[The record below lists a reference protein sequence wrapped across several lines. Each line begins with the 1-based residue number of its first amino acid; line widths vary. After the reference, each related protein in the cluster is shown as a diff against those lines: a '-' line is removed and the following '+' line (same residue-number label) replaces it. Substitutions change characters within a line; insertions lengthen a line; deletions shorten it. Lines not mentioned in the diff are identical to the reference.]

1 MNKILFITIAI
12 ILTIGLVACSNSKLQ
27 VPETTEPIKPTESIP
42 EMIIPEETEPMA
54 KNDLSAAI
62 LDMSYAETKDNTM
75 FSPLSLDM
83 AIALVAEG
91 AEDKECFSRFLGRN
105 NYSEFAA
112 KYFSRMEYLNQ
123 DAQFSYMNY
132 KTLFEIANAVYVDTE
147 YMLQDKYLEATR
159 KYNAETTTLDFSD
172 KVLSVNTINKWAAEK
187 THDMIPAIIQ
197 ESNLKDNTMM
207 LALNAIYFES
217 PWSKSWIVGNPN
229 DFTLF
234 DGTKLNVPMI
244 QAKNKLY
251 YENDKATAFGSRY
264 MNGFVFIGILPKAE
278 GEFNVQDLDIDSL
291 LESESTEYVVN
302 STMPKF
308 KFENTTGDLM
318 NYLTTLGYGE
328 MFEENA
334 LPYIASMNDENAS
347 LNISGIIQADAIELD
362 ENGTKAAAVTAIM
375 VETTGITET
384 PPEEKTVILDRPF
397 AFLIYD
403 PEMKQ
408 IVFMGK
414 VVSL

>member
-1 MNKILFITIAI
+1 MNKILLMTVMI
-12 ILTIGLVACSNSKLQ
+12 ILIIGLVACSNSKPQ
-27 VPETTEPIKPTESIP
+27 VPETTEPIKPTESTP
-42 EMIIPEETEPMA
+42 ETTAPEESEPMN

-62 LDMSYAETKDNTM
+62 LDMSYADAKKNTM

-91 AEDKECFSRFLGRN
+91 AENKECFSRFLGQS
-105 NYSEFAA
+105 NYSEYAE

-123 DAQFSYMNY
+123 DARFSYMNY
-132 KTLFEIANAVYVDTE
+132 KTLFEIANAVYVDNK
-147 YMLQDKYLEATR
+147 YMIQDKYLEATA
-159 KYNAETTTLDFSD
+159 KYSAETKTLDFSD
-172 KVLSVNTINKWAAEK
+172 KALSVDTINKWAAEK

-197 ESNLKDNTMM
+197 ESNLSDDTMM

-217 PWSKSWIVGNPN
+217 PWSKPWIVGNPS

-234 DGTKLNVPMI
+234 DGSKSNVPMI
-244 QAKNKLY
+244 QSKNKLY
-251 YENDKATAFGSRY
+251 YENDKAIAFGSRY
-264 MNGFVFIGILPKAE
+264 INGFVFIGILPKTE

-291 LESESTEYVVN
+291 LESESTDYVVN

-308 KFENTTGDLM
+308 KFENTTGNLM
-318 NYLTTLGYGE
+318 NYLTMLGYGE

-334 LPYIASMNDENAS
+334 LPYIASMGNENAL

-375 VETTGITET
+375 VETTGVIET

-403 PEMKQ
+403 PEMEQ
-408 IVFMGK
+408 IIFMGK